1 MEKEDYQWLMLALG
15 ILLVVGVIIKPALTH
30 EEPNFQIPQFPA
42 LPPLRMPTPL
52 AIVTT
57 QPVTI
62 GTTQPVITIQKTTP
76 AIPAVP
82 TTTTEPV
89 PTASLIWNGSKQTI
103 EFVDPGTYNVSL
115 ITFVPRNL
123 SQTLSPYRI
132 TDYTSLLASPITGQ
146 YSGTTQVINIP
157 FPYWE
162 LWYTVQPT
170 SSDLRQ
176 QAEGSGMYEVSP
188 TQGEGVS
195 MSGVSGSYST
205 VMPTFSIDVIDA
217 DNPSSIVRTITPPGN
232 LDPLLWQKDDPR
244 PWKEKFL
251 EGNNQYYF
259 IIRANT
265 LSSYSIDI
273 KVPTSYLEKI

>member
-1 MEKEDYQWLMLALG
+1 MEKEDYQWLILALG

-30 EEPNFQIPQFPA
+30 EEPNFQIPQLPE

-57 QPVTI
+57 QPVTKVPTQRVTTI
-62 GTTQPVITIQKTTP
+62 ATQAPPDVMPATTTQPISTSTP
-76 AIPAVP
+76 VW
-82 TTTTEPV
+82 T
-89 PTASLIWNGSKQTI
+89 LQTVQ
-103 EFVDPGTYNVSL
+103 FVDPRTYNVSL
-115 ITFVPRNL
+115 QSVQYRNL
-123 SQTLSPYRI
+123 SQTQSPYRI

-162 LWYTVQPT
+162 LWYTVETT
-170 SSDLRQ
+170 SSDVRQ
-176 QAEGSGMYEVSP
+176 QAEGSGMYEISP

-195 MSGVSGSYST
+195 RSGVSGSYST

-232 LDPLLWQKDDPR
+232 LDPLLWQTDDPR

>member
-1 MEKEDYQWLMLALG
+1 MEKEDYQWLILALG

-30 EEPNFQIPQFPA
+30 EEPNFQIPQLPE

-57 QPVTI
+57 QPVTKVPTQRVTTI
-62 GTTQPVITIQKTTP
+62 ATQAPPDVMPATTTQPISTSTP
-76 AIPAVP
+76 VW
-82 TTTTEPV
+82 T
-89 PTASLIWNGSKQTI
+89 LQTVQ
-103 EFVDPGTYNVSL
+103 FVDPRTYNVSL
-115 ITFVPRNL
+115 QSVQYRNL
-123 SQTLSPYRI
+123 SQTQSPYRI

-162 LWYTVQPT
+162 LWYTVETASP
-170 SSDLRQ
+170 DLRGQ
-176 QAEGSGMYEVSP
+176 TESLS
-188 TQGEGVS
+188 
-195 MSGVSGSYST
+195 SYST
-205 VMPTFSIDVIDA
+205 VLPTFSIDVVDA
-217 DNPSSIVRTITPPGN
+217 DNLSSIVRTITPPGS
-232 LDPLLWQKDDPR
+232 LDPSLWQKDDPR

-259 IIRANT
+259 IIKANM

-273 KVPTSYLEKI
+273 KFPTSYLEKI

>member
-1 MEKEDYQWLMLALG
+1 MEKEDYQWLILALG
-15 ILLVVGVIIKPALTH
+15 ILLVFGMIIKPALTH

-89 PTASLIWNGSKQTI
+89 PTASLVWNGSKQTV

-115 ITFVPRNL
+115 TSFVPRNL
-123 SQTLSPYRI
+123 SQTQSPYRI
-132 TDYTSLLASPITGQ
+132 DNYTSLLASPITGQ

-157 FPYWE
+157 FQYWE
-162 LWYTVQPT
+162 LWYTVETASP
-170 SSDLRQ
+170 DLRA
-176 QAEGSGMYEVSP
+176 QAESLS
-188 TQGEGVS
+188 
-195 MSGVSGSYST
+195 SYST
-205 VMPTFSIDVIDA
+205 VLPSFSIDVMDA
-217 DNPSSIVRTITPPGN
+217 TNPGSVVRVVTPPGN

-259 IIRANT
+259 IIRANM

>member
-1 MEKEDYQWLMLALG
+1 MEKEDYQWLILALA
-15 ILLVVGVIIKPALTH
+15 ILLVVGLIIKPALTH

-62 GTTQPVITIQKTTP
+62 GTTQPVTTIQTTTP
-76 AIPAVP
+76 AITAVP

-89 PTASLIWNGSKQTI
+89 PTASLVWNGSKQTV
-103 EFVDPGTYNVSL
+103 EFVDPGTYNVNLTS
-115 ITFVPRNL
+115 FVPRNL
-123 SQTLSPYRI
+123 SLTQSPYRI

-162 LWYTVQPT
+162 LWYTVETASP
-170 SSDLRQ
+170 DLRGQ
-176 QAEGSGMYEVSP
+176 SEALS
-188 TQGEGVS
+188 
-195 MSGVSGSYST
+195 SYSS
-205 VMPTFSIDVIDA
+205 VLPMFSIDVVDPE
-217 DNPSSIVRTITPPGN
+217 NPSSLVRTITPPGS
-232 LDPLLWQKDDPR
+232 LDPLLWKTDDPR

-273 KVPTSYLEKI
+273 VVPTSYLEKI

>member
-1 MEKEDYQWLMLALG
+1 MEKEDYQWLILALG

-30 EEPNFQIPQFPA
+30 EEPNFQIPQLPE

-57 QPVTI
+57 QPVT
-62 GTTQPVITIQKTTP
+62 K
-76 AIPAVP
+76 VP
-82 TTTTEPV
+82 TQWVTTIATQAPPDVMPATTTRPISTSTPV
-89 PTASLIWNGSKQTI
+89 WTLQTVQ
-103 EFVDPGTYNVSL
+103 FVDPRTYNVSL
-115 ITFVPRNL
+115 QSVQYRNL
-123 SQTLSPYRI
+123 SQTQSPYRI

-170 SSDLRQ
+170 SSDVRQ
-176 QAEGSGMYEVSP
+176 QAEGSGMYEISP

-195 MSGVSGSYST
+195 RSGVSGSYST

-217 DNPSSIVRTITPPGN
+217 DNPSSLVRTITPPGN
-232 LDPLLWQKDDPR
+232 LDPFLWKTDDPR

>member
-1 MEKEDYQWLMLALG
+1 MEKEDYQWLILALG
-15 ILLVVGVIIKPALTH
+15 ILLVFGVIIKPALTH
-30 EEPNFQIPQFPA
+30 EDPNFQIPQFPA

-62 GTTQPVITIQKTTP
+62 GTTQPVTTTP
-76 AIPAVP
+76 AITAVP

-89 PTASLIWNGSKQTI
+89 PTASLVWNGSKQTV

-115 ITFVPRNL
+115 TSFVPRNL
-123 SQTLSPYRI
+123 SQTQSPYRI

-162 LWYTVQPT
+162 LWYTVETASP
-170 SSDLRQ
+170 DLRG
-176 QAEGSGMYEVSP
+176 QAEALS
-188 TQGEGVS
+188 
-195 MSGVSGSYST
+195 SYST
-205 VMPTFSIDVIDA
+205 VLPSFSIDVMDA
-217 DNPSSIVRTITPPGN
+217 TNPGSVVRVVTPPGS
-232 LDPLLWQKDDPR
+232 LDPLLWQTDDPR

-251 EGNNQYYF
+251 EGNKQYYF
-259 IIRANT
+259 IVRANM

-273 KVPTSYLEKI
+273 KVPTADYLKKIYLNKI

>member
-1 MEKEDYQWLMLALG
+1 MEKEDYQWLVLALG
-15 ILLVVGVIIKPALTH
+15 ILLVVGIIIKPALTH

-62 GTTQPVITIQKTTP
+62 GTTQPVTTIQKTTP
-76 AIPAVP
+76 AITAVP

-89 PTASLIWNGSKQTI
+89 PTASLVWNGSKQTV

-115 ITFVPRNL
+115 TSFVPRNL
-123 SQTLSPYRI
+123 TLTQSPYRF
-132 TDYTSLLASPITGQ
+132 TNYTSLLASPITGQ

-157 FPYWE
+157 FQYWE
-162 LWYTVQPT
+162 LWYTVETASP
-170 SSDLRQ
+170 DLRDQ
-176 QAEGSGMYEVSP
+176 SEALS
-188 TQGEGVS
+188 
-195 MSGVSGSYST
+195 SYST
-205 VMPTFSIDVIDA
+205 VMPSFSIDVVDA

-232 LDPLLWQKDDPR
+232 LDPFLWKTDDPR

-259 IIRANT
+259 IIKANM

-273 KVPTSYLEKI
+273 MVPNSYLGKI

>member
-1 MEKEDYQWLMLALG
+1 MEKEDYQWLVLALG
-15 ILLVVGVIIKPALTH
+15 ILLVVGIIIKPALTH

-52 AIVTT
+52 AVVTT

-62 GTTQPVITIQKTTP
+62 GTTQPVRTIQTTTM

-89 PTASLIWNGSKQTI
+89 PTASLVRNGSKQTV
-103 EFVDPGTYNVSL
+103 EFVDPGTYNVNLTS
-115 ITFVPRNL
+115 FVPRNL
-123 SQTLSPYRI
+123 SQTQSPYRT
-132 TDYTSLLASPITGQ
+132 TDYTSLLTSPISGQ
-146 YSGTTQVINIP
+146 YSGTTQVIDIP

-162 LWYTVQPT
+162 LWYTVET
-170 SSDLRQ
+170 ASSDLRAQ
-176 QAEGSGMYEVSP
+176 SEALS
-188 TQGEGVS
+188 
-195 MSGVSGSYST
+195 SYST
-205 VMPTFSIDVIDA
+205 VLPSFSIDVVDA
-217 DNPSSIVRTITPPGN
+217 DNPSSIVRTITPVGN
-232 LDPLLWQKDDPR
+232 LDPFLWKTDDPR

-251 EGNNQYYF
+251 EGNKRYYF
-259 IIRANT
+259 IIKANT